1 MMEPCTASGDALNS
15 PFSFPE
21 SGAVFCF
28 SWLLTV
34 HLKAII
40 MHLVG
45 QHLPYCRGERTQITM
60 SSLPD
65 LHDVDIT
72 NYVSMLYL
80 ETKVSRDWGTAQ
92 PQFLKQYHDDVHLSP
107 KCRIA
112 PISSKIIYRGYN
124 QARLEE
130 HGFRMTRKLW
140 DSAPRKTHLLA
151 TRSIPRTWNRAG
163 QRVGAQ
169 YIVLSPLHSRHAL
182 LVTWMKL
189 VPVCDGA
196 TQGTR
201 GLLGPSWRLAFIS
214 TIYRMENWAQ
224 LRGSQPRR

>member
-151 TRSIPRTWNRAG
+151 TRFHI
-163 QRVGAQ
+163 
-169 YIVLSPLHSRHAL
+169 
-182 LVTWMKL
+182 
-189 VPVCDGA
+189 
-196 TQGTR
+196 
-201 GLLGPSWRLAFIS
+201 
-214 TIYRMENWAQ
+214 
-224 LRGSQPRR
+224 